1 MNIDLSTID
10 FFETSP
16 MPIIVL
22 DLKLAIIKYN
32 IAATS
37 IRNSILESQ
46 ITIKK
51 LLPIDFRKKN
61 TFQLTIVDE
70 NYTVTKSENADYVI
84 LYFELLSNE
93 KKNIVENH
101 EHILE
106 ALLSGVVLLD
116 TNHKIC
122 YINAAMEKLLECS
135 RANVL
140 GIPAIEFAAN
150 ESDAAWISTK
160 MQERISGKSGVYQR
174 EITVND
180 KNKIVEI
187 QSAPF
192 KNSDGKIVGSIAV
205 MNDVTEQN
213 KNQKTLNQLSVFAQ
227 KTTNGIIITDHNGI
241 IEWVIQSF
249 VDITGYSKEEVIG
262 HKPGSMLQGKDTD
275 KETIKLFSDKLKT
288 EKPFEIQLKNYTKK
302 NVPFWA
308 QMSITPMFD
317 EAEKLINYMAVIS
330 DNTENNNITAQLIE
344 NGKKYRELVETC
356 SNFIYKADANG
367 NFTYL
372 NAFGIAKMGYEKE
385 EIIGMNFS
393 ELIVPEFTQQVID
406 FYKHQFTNRIKETYY
421 EFPVFTKQGKKLWIG
436 QNVQMYLENNRIQ
449 GFQAFANDITDKK
462 RLENELNKQKELLD
476 TILDSLPIVVF
487 LKQKNGDHIFI
498 NNTIANPST
507 AELIENRT
515 TFVKQLDYLD
525 SEVWES
531 KKAQETVEKI
541 IHEGKGK
548 YFIVGKQ
555 IIHTKSYEQPLL
567 LGYVY
572 DITDRKKVEEDL
584 KKAKLKAE
592 KSIAAKERFIS
603 IMSHEIRT
611 PMNAVV
617 GINNLLL
624 QQPYLPEQREYFQ
637 ATKTVSDSLL
647 KILNNI
653 LDLSKLDAGMVILEN
668 KDLDLPKLIQEVLA
682 PFKFKA
688 AEKNIQLHTE
698 IDSQI
703 PSILRGD
710 ALKLHQ
716 ILVNLVSN
724 AMKFTHEG
732 SVLVKV
738 NLIEIISGKMIL
750 RFVVKD
756 TGIGIAPDKLDSVF
770 ESYTQL
776 NNHIAN
782 QYGGTGLGLTIAKS
796 LIDLQGGDID
806 VESTVGIGT
815 TFFFQLSFEASNFK
829 ELHEKE
835 KIEYN
840 LQGLRILLVEDNL
853 MNQMIVQKFLEKK
866 GVELYIANHGKEA
879 IEILLKHPL
888 NLVLMDLQMPVM
900 DGYETVKYIRKKL
913 KIPAAELPIV
923 AMTAASGT
931 DSDLKLTKS
940 GFNGIIT
947 KPFEPENMYAI
958 IAANTDNTAVPLLPK
973 AIPVVEATV
982 INLEYLKESAAGSME
997 FVKNMIKIFLN
1008 QTPEYLEEIKYFYD
1022 TKNWSKLQTVVHKM
1036 KPTMIMMGMNLRC
1049 ELEEIEEMAKQ
1060 KRDFEQ
1066 MGKLLEMI
1074 YAQARIA
1081 FHDLQKELALMK

>member
-10 FFETSP
+10 FFDQSP

-22 DLKLAIIKYN
+22 DLNLEIIKYN

-37 IRNSILESQ
+37 INKSILNSQ
-46 ITIKK
+46 VTIKQ
-51 LLPIDFRKKN
+51 LLPIDFTKKN
-61 TFQLTIVDE
+61 TFHLTIFE
-70 NYTVTKSENADYVI
+70 KNYSVTKSKNADYVV
-84 LYFELLSNE
+84 LYFELLYN
-93 KKNIVENH
+93 KKNNVTQIH

-116 TNHKIC
+116 TDYKIC

-140 GIPAIEFAAN
+140 GIRAIEFAAN
-150 ESDAAWISTK
+150 ETDEEWVKSK
-160 MQERISGKSGVYQR
+160 MRERIEGKRDIYER

-180 KNKIVEI
+180 NKKTVEI
-187 QSAPF
+187 QSAPY

-205 MNDVTEQN
+205 MNDVTLQN

-227 KTTNGIIITDHNGI
+227 KSTNGIIITDHNGI
-241 IEWVIQSF
+241 IEWVNQSF
-249 VDITGYSKEEVIG
+249 VDITGFSEEEVIG
-262 HKPGSMLQGKDTD
+262 HKPGSLLQGKDTD
-275 KETIKLFSDKLKT
+275 KESIKLFRNKLKT
-288 EKPFEIQLKNYTKK
+288 LKPFEIEIKNYKK
-302 NVPFWA
+302 NKEEFWA
-308 QMSITPMFD
+308 HMSITPMFD
-317 EAEKLINYMAVIS
+317 DAGKLINYMAIIS
-330 DNTENNNITAQLIE
+330 DNTEKNHITAQLIQNE
-344 NGKKYRELVETC
+344 NKYRELVETC
-356 SNFIYKADANG
+356 SNFIYKADAEG

-372 NAFGIAKMGYEKE
+372 NAFGIAKMGFEKE
-385 EIIGMNFS
+385 EIIGKNFS
-393 ELIVPEFTQQVID
+393 DLIVPDYNQEVIEF
-406 FYKHQFTNRIKETYY
+406 YNHQFENRIKETYF
-421 EFPVFTKQGKKLWIG
+421 EFPVCTKQGKKIWIG
-436 QNVQMYLENNRIQ
+436 QNVQMYEENNRII
-449 GFQAFANDITDKK
+449 GFQAFASDISDKK
-462 RLENELNKQKELLD
+462 RLENELTKQKELLD

-487 LKQKNGDHIFI
+487 LKQQNGDHIFI

-525 SEVWES
+525 SKVWES

-541 IHEGKGK
+541 IHDGKTK
-548 YFIVGKQ
+548 FFIVGKQ
-555 IIHTKSYEQPLL
+555 IIQTKSYDQPLL

-572 DITDRKKVEEDL
+572 DITDRKKIEEDL

-624 QQPYLPEQREYFQ
+624 EQPYLPEQREYFQ
-637 ATKTVSDSLL
+637 ATKTASDSLL

-653 LDLSKLDAGMVILEN
+653 LDLSKLDAGMVNLEN

-688 AEKNIQLHTE
+688 AEKNIHLHTE

-703 PSILRGD
+703 PSILQGD

-738 NLIEIISGKMIL
+738 SLIEIINGKMIL

-815 TFFFQLSFEASNFK
+815 TFFFQLSFAASDSK
-829 ELHEKE
+829 VLHEKE

-947 KPFEPENMYAI
+947 KPFEPQNMYSI

-982 INLEYLKESAAGSME
+982 INLEYLKESAAGSSE
-997 FVKNMIKIFLN
+997 FVKNMIQIFLN
-1008 QTPEYLEEIKYFYD
+1008 QTPDYLEEIKYFYD
-1022 TKNWSKLQTVVHKM
+1022 TKNWAKLQTVVHKM

-1066 MGKLLEMI
+1066 MGKLLELI

-1081 FHDLQKELALMK
+1081 YHDLQKELALMK